1 MNYGKTPHHQSNNKH
16 LNIHYKV
23 HNIMQF
29 RLLPGPHKKRQSQ
42 KLMKSLEPWW
52 TVRHDCSFH
61 KIMSLPT
68 ISFIFHL
75 NPTHLQMLI
84 KLKLK
89 VIFQH
94 FNVRLIRLLTEMH
107 AHMLAHPP
115 GEENCM
121 WKTYLCFYFP
131 LTQSCSILQRIMKS
145 SFLLTSTQW
154 YI

>member
-1 MNYGKTPHHQSNNKH
+1 
-16 LNIHYKV
+16 
-23 HNIMQF
+23 MQF
-29 RLLPGPHKKRQSQ
+29 RLLQGPHKKRQGQ

-68 ISFIFHL
+68 ISFIFYL
-75 NPTHLQMLI
+75 NPTHLQMLM

-94 FNVRLIRLLTEMH
+94 FNIRLIRILTEMH

-115 GEENCM
+115 VAENCI
-121 WKTYLCFYFP
+121 WKTYL
-131 LTQSCSILQRIMKS
+131 
-145 SFLLTSTQW
+145 FLLSLNSIMPYFAENYDKFFFINKYTMIHISSTK
-154 YI
+154 YFISLHFI